1 VTAYIA
7 RRLLQTVVVMFGVS
21 LFAFFVIFLGGGDP
35 VQFLI
40 PIEHST
46 PELIAEVRRELGFDD
61 PLYVQ
66 YARFIHKALQGD
78 FGRSW
83 QLREPALDAV
93 LARVP
98 ATFQLGITALGL
110 AVAIGVPCGVIAA
123 VRRGSTVDLLVTWI
137 ATMGRAIPNFW
148 LGIMMIL
155 VFGVMLQVLPISGR
169 GTWLHLVMP
178 AAVLGFDA
186 AATQMRLVRA
196 SMLEALGQDY
206 VRTGRA
212 KGLAERIVILKHAL
226 RNALIPPLT
235 ILGLQVA
242 FIFSGSVVVE
252 QIFAWPGIGRLVV
265 QSIFRKDMPIVQ
277 VAVILLGAVVA
288 LMTLAVDVLY
298 TLVDPRIRY
307 D

>member
-1 VTAYIA
+1 
-7 RRLLQTVVVMFGVS
+7 
-21 LFAFFVIFLGGGDP
+21 
-35 VQFLI
+35 
-40 PIEHST
+40 
-46 PELIAEVRRELGFDD
+46 
-61 PLYVQ
+61 
-66 YARFIHKALQGD
+66 
-78 FGRSW
+78 
-83 QLREPALDAV
+83 
-93 LARVP
+93 
-98 ATFQLGITALGL
+98 
-110 AVAIGVPCGVIAA
+110 
-123 VRRGSTVDLLVTWI
+123 
-137 ATMGRAIPNFW
+137 
-148 LGIMMIL
+148 MMIL

>member
-1 VTAYIA
+1 MTAYIA

-21 LFAFFVIFLGGGDP
+21 LFAFFVIFLGGDP
-35 VQFLI
+35 VQFMI

-46 PELIAEVRRELGFDD
+46 PELIEEVRREMGFAD

-66 YARFIHKALQGD
+66 YGRFVYKALRGD

-83 QLREPALDAV
+83 QMREPALSAV

-98 ATFQLGITALGL
+98 ATLQLGVTALGL

-123 VRRGSTVDLLVTWI
+123 VRRGSTVDLLVTWL

-155 VFGVMLQVLPISGR
+155 VFGVIFQVLPISGR
-169 GTWLHLVMP
+169 GSWLHLVMP

-196 SMLEALGQDY
+196 SMLESLGQDY

-212 KGLAERIVILKHAL
+212 KGLAERVVILKHAL

-252 QIFAWPGIGRLVV
+252 QIFAWPGMGRLIV

-288 LMTLAVDVLY
+288 LMTLAVDVVY
-298 TLVDPRIRY
+298 TLIDPRIKY

>member
-1 VTAYIA
+1 MTAYIV

-21 LFAFFVIFLGGGDP
+21 LFAFFVIFLGGDP
-35 VQFLI
+35 VQFMI

-46 PELIAEVRRELGFDD
+46 PELIQEVRREMGFAD
-61 PLYVQ
+61 PLHVQ
-66 YARFIHKALQGD
+66 YGRFIYKALQGD

-83 QLREPALDAV
+83 QMREPALSAV
-93 LARVP
+93 IARVP
-98 ATFQLGITALGL
+98 ATFQLGLTALTL

-123 VRRGSTVDLLVTWI
+123 VRRGSTVDLVVTWL

-169 GTWLHLVMP
+169 GSWLHLVMP

-196 SMLEALGQDY
+196 SMLESLGQDY

-212 KGLAERIVILKHAL
+212 KGLAERVVVLKHAL

-252 QIFAWPGIGRLVV
+252 QIFAWPGMGRLVV

-288 LMTLAVDVLY
+288 LMTLAVDVIY
-298 TLVDPRIRY
+298 TLIDPRIKY